1 MLETCIERLASSLAG
16 DCQLN
21 AANKMCPG
29 MRTFPHLVIA
39 AVGEVGQRPRN
50 SNRSCD
56 AQRAI
61 LIATVAFLL
70 RVQAGR
76 KRMQ

>member
-29 MRTFPHLVIA
+29 MRTFRI
-39 AVGEVGQRPRN
+39 
-50 SNRSCD
+50 SS
-56 AQRAI
+56 
-61 LIATVAFLL
+61 
-70 RVQAGR
+70 
-76 KRMQ
+76 